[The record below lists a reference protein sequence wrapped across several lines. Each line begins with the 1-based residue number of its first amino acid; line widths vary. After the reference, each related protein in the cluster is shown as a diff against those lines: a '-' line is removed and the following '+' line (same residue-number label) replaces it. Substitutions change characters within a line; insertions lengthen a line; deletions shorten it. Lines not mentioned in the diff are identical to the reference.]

1 MDLRQAEL
9 HKHFNLLDSNFEELE
24 MCLVAM
30 EVGALRLRQVFTVV
44 LKKFTVEFNT
54 MVLNSHYYTKYAR
67 LEFINQWSRVKTKLE
82 YLIWK
87 TSFSFRLIKK
97 KKIDS
102 DWLTMEN
109 FNCYYKY
116 YK

>member
-1 MDLRQAEL
+1 
-9 HKHFNLLDSNFEELE
+9 

-87 TSFSFRLIKK
+87 TSFSFRFLALCELNKSYVTGCGKRCRYYLKPSSDGKLKK
-97 KKIDS
+97 KK
-102 DWLTMEN
+102 N
-109 FNCYYKY
+109 
-116 YK
+116 